1 MGESVSDGR
10 FNCHPPNEATCV
22 WKGKCQD
29 FEVSAV
35 RVQVPVAPGT
45 SPVSHAVSLRTV
57 VLSREAYMHLV

>member
-1 MGESVSDGR
+1 MGKSISDGR
-10 FNCHPPNEATCV
+10 FNHHPPNEATCV

-45 SPVSHAVSLRTV
+45 GPVHHAKSPSGQLSLAGKHIAT
-57 VLSREAYMHLV
+57 

>member
-1 MGESVSDGR
+1 MEESVSDGR

-45 SPVSHAVSLRTV
+45 SPVPHAKSPSGQLSLAGKRICT
-57 VLSREAYMHLV
+57 